1 MITGRLFRPNHPSSV
16 VEVVTGETLVMFA
29 DTNALTSAKV
39 TFPCFL
45 VWADGRKYSSKGIHR
60 DDHPELLYE
69 VRTEP
74 EMIDRRNWTR
84 DWWDR
89 RRQAY
94 QLVTSVA
101 VIDELQAGV
110 FPNQDQ
116 AVALLIDI
124 SLVLVEP
131 AIIEIVDTYIQRM
144 VMPRDPT
151 GDALH
156 LVLASCHK
164 CDFLLTWNVQHLAN
178 ANKFS
183 PIRRINALPGLF
195 TPALVTPLELLA

>member
-1 MITGRLFRPNHPSSV
+1 V
-16 VEVVTGETLVMFA
+16 VEVVTGEAPVMFA
-29 DTNALTSAKV
+29 DNSAPTSVKV
-39 TFPCFL
+39 TFLFSWFGQMEENIRQRVYIETTIPSF
-45 VWADGRKYSSKGIHR
+45 Y
-60 DDHPELLYE
+60 YE

-74 EMIDRRNWTR
+74 EMIARRNWTR
-84 DWWDR
+84 AWWDSG
-89 RRQAY
+89 RQAY

-101 VIDELQAGV
+101 VVDELQAGR

-116 AVALLIDI
+116 VLALLIDI
-124 SLVLVEP
+124 SLVPVEP
-131 AIIEIVDTYIQRM
+131 AIIEIVETYIQRM

-156 LVLASCHK
+156 LALASYPK

-183 PIRRINALPGLF
+183 HIRRINALLGLF